1 MCRTSPQVHI
11 RQLCSLGVSGRT
23 IMPAVLA
30 ALKSWVPYSIG
41 AFFWTDARGQIVSAC
56 ASEPGQLALAGRFA
70 VDFAR
75 RPSCSPAW
83 PGITELVARQRPSVI
98 DLTPYRDSLR
108 DSAVFH
114 DLLAP
119 LGATV
124 PLVAVVT
131 GETTSGLLVLLRSGH
146 DRLFGREDV
155 RRLRD
160 LLPDLTNTLTAAESS
175 DARVAIGD
183 GGILVAG
190 PGGQLIHACVR
201 GRELL
206 HLAAAPDRLHLGRL
220 IEPETELLRTLTEA
234 LSADNAPIVRRRP
247 VQTVDNPW
255 GRFEF
260 MVAPLAGSPGHAG
273 IQVQRLVPVSVK
285 MAESA
290 NTLPLSPRQRELAV
304 LLGSSLQNDTI
315 ADRLGLRPSTVAGM
329 VKDVYHRIGVNSRH
343 ALREL
348 LLAPV

>member
-11 RQLCSLGVSGRT
+11 RQLCSLPVSGRT
-23 IMPAVLA
+23 VMPAVLA

-41 AFFWTDARGQIVSAC
+41 AFFWTDLRGQITSAC

-83 PGITELVARQRPSVI
+83 PGITELVVRQRPSVI

-114 DLLAP
+114 ELLNP

-124 PLVAVVT
+124 PLVALVT
-131 GETTSGLLVLLRSGH
+131 DGTASGLLVLLRSGH

-160 LLPDLTNTLTAAESS
+160 LLPDLSRTLSTA
-175 DARVAIGD
+175 DCTDPRVAIGD
-183 GGILVAG
+183 SGILVAG

-220 IEPETELLRTLTEA
+220 IEQESDLLRSLTDG
-234 LSADNAPIVRRRP
+234 LGTDNPPLTRRRP
-247 VQTVDNPW
+247 LLVTDNAW

-260 MVAPLAGSPGHAG
+260 MAAPLAGSPGHAG
-273 IQVQRLVPVSVK
+273 IQIQRLVPVSVK

-290 NTLPLSPRQRELAV
+290 NSLPLSPRQRELAV

-329 VKDVYHRIGVNSRH
+329 VKDVYHRIGVNSRQ

-348 LLAPV
+348 LLATA